1 MDTTG
6 FNIALILLGAAV
18 VLVVLFR
25 YLHLPQI
32 LAYLAAG
39 VLVGPFGLAW
49 VPDSATTRYLA
60 EFGLVFLMFSLGLEF
75 SLPKLMA
82 MKATVFGLGGAQ
94 VLFTA
99 VVFGTIAWWLGVAPE
114 GAIVIGGMLALS
126 STAIV
131 MKLLVDQLEQSS
143 RHGRHAFGVLL
154 FQDLVV
160 VPFLILIPALGGA
173 GTEPLWATLG
183 RALVKSVVVLAAIFV
198 IGRWLLRPL
207 FQEVASGR
215 SRELFMFTVLLLTL
229 ASAWATE
236 QAGLSLALGAFLAGM
251 MVGETEYRHQ
261 VEGDILP
268 FRDILLGLFFVTIG
282 MLLDVHVLERF
293 WPVVLAGVLALL
305 LVKTLIV
312 LAVGR
317 LFGLETGVALRTGL
331 VLSQGGEFGFALLL
345 QARQFE
351 LLVGD
356 IAQIVLAIVVLSMLL
371 TPLVIRYNGSLA
383 KRLVPSYTRAR
394 QSDLEIIRAETASA
408 TGQTTGQSSEPARAS
423 DSSRGPRLRPGG
435 EAPPGRGHVIV
446 CGFGRSGQNLGWML
460 EQDGIP
466 YIALDLDPVRV
477 RDARDAGK
485 PVVYG
490 DADRRDVLEAAGLA
504 RARALVVSFENVG
517 SALRIL
523 EITRHLRPDMPV
535 IVRTRDDADLERL
548 NAAGATEVVPE
559 SLEGSLMMGSHLL
572 LLLGIPVSRIVGH
585 VRDVRRDRY
594 RMLRGFFHGEDL
606 FEEETD
612 SAYRARLHSVTLPAG
627 ASAVGRQLAE
637 LALDSVGVSVS
648 AVRRGG
654 IRGPDPGPE
663 TRLIAGDVVVL
674 LGTPEAL
681 EQAEKI
687 LLEG

>member
-1 MDTTG
+1 MESTG
-6 FNIALILLGAAV
+6 FHIALILLGVAV

-49 VPDSATTRYLA
+49 VPDFATTRYLA
-60 EFGLVFLMFSLGLEF
+60 EFGLVFLMFTLGLEF

-82 MKATVFGLGGAQ
+82 MKVTVFGLGGAQ

-114 GAIVIGGMLALS
+114 GAIVIGGILALS

-173 GTEPLWATLG
+173 GAEPLWLTLG
-183 RALVKSVVVLAAIFV
+183 RALVKSVLVLVGIFV

-207 FQEVASGR
+207 FQEVAAGR

-282 MLLDVHVLERF
+282 MLLDVHVLQRL
-293 WPVVLAGVLALL
+293 WPVVVGGVSALL
-305 LVKTLIV
+305 LVKTLVV

-317 LFGLETGVALRTGL
+317 LFRLEAGVALRTGL

-351 LLVGD
+351 LLGGEV
-356 IAQIVLAIVVLSMLL
+356 AQIVLAVVVLSMLL
-371 TPLVIRYNGSLA
+371 APLVIRYNGA
-383 KRLVPSYTRAR
+383 VARRLVPSYMRAR
-394 QSDLEIIRAETASA
+394 ESNLDVIRAETENA
-408 TGQTTGQSSEPARAS
+408 TSLA
-423 DSSRGPRLRPGG
+423 RGPRARPGG
-435 EAPPGRGHVIV
+435 EAGSRGNHVIV
-446 CGFGRSGQNLGWML
+446 CGYGRSGQNLGWML

-504 RARALVVSFENVG
+504 RARALAVSFENVP

-535 IVRTRDDADLERL
+535 IVRTRDDSDLERL

-572 LLLGIPVSRIVGH
+572 LLLGVPVSRIVGH

-594 RMLRGFFHGEDL
+594 QMLRGFFHGEDL
-606 FEEETD
+606 FEESTD
-612 SAYRARLHSVTLPAG
+612 TAYRVRLHSVTLPAG
-627 ASAVGRQLAE
+627 AKAVGRQLAD
-637 LALDSVGVSVS
+637 LALDNLGVTVS

-663 TRLIAGDVVVL
+663 TRLVTGDVVVL

-681 EQAEKI
+681 DQAEKV